1 MRQYLIDELDKGQI
15 EQIAEYLREHAHL
28 SSVEGL
34 FWVDLPDDL
43 LAETQYTHKNCKP
56 FCFSI
61 EVCED
66 CVKFE
71 FLIRSK
77 QTLHCDCIQYASKAQ
92 RDFILGFAEKM
103 LSEKGI
109 RA

>member
-1 MRQYLIDELDKGQI
+1 MRQYLIDELGKEQI
-15 EQIAEYLREHAHL
+15 EQIAGYLGEHAQP

-43 LAETQYTHKNCKP
+43 LAEAQYTHKNCKP

-61 EVCED
+61 EVCEE

-77 QTLHCDCIQYASKAQ
+77 QTLHCDCIQYAGKAQ